1 MDMREGRIMRL
12 PPRERILDAAE
23 DLFFNLGIRRVTVE
37 DVATKAE
44 TTKAAVYR
52 HFGSK
57 ENLIAEWIRI
67 VTAQYAA
74 ILDDLEKT
82 YPGDPRAQL
91 YGWAKHIADT
101 LATTSHR
108 GCPFINS
115 IAELPDP
122 NDPVR
127 LLIEAHKKRQAQRV
141 AVLCEGAGIPD
152 PEAAAVE
159 ISFMLEGA
167 QISTQNNSI
176 PNAGQ
181 HVMRI
186 ISEILDRADRGKKK
200 GSLKVLAKRAG

>member
-1 MDMREGRIMRL
+1 MREGRVMRL

-23 DLFFNLGIRRVTVE
+23 DLFFNEGIRRVTVE
-37 DVATKAE
+37 AIATKAE

-74 ILDDLEKT
+74 ILDDLEKAH
-82 YPGDPRAQL
+82 PEDPRAQL

-101 LATTSHR
+101 LASTSHR

-115 IAELPDP
+115 IAELPNP

-127 LLIEAHKKRQAQRV
+127 LLIEAHKKRQARRV
-141 AVLCEGAGIPD
+141 AALCEAAGIPD
-152 PEAAAVE
+152 PEAAAAE

-167 QISTQNNSI
+167 QITAQNNSI
-176 PNAGQ
+176 PNAGK

-186 ISEILDRADRGKKK
+186 VSEILDRADRGKRK
-200 GSLKVLAKRAG
+200 GTPKVLAKSAG